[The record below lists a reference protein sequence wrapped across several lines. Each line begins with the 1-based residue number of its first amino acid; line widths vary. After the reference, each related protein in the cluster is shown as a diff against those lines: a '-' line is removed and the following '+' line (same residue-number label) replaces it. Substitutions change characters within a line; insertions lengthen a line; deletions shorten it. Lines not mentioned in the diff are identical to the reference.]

1 VRFASC
7 SVVVSMLVLSQALKL
22 KLLVSQQLAVGL
34 WQVLSDLEGREQ
46 ATSEALFVSA
56 TLRQCL
62 ALVFAPRHRLS
73 HLCSCPGT
81 ARSSHRRTQT
91 CSLSAASP
99 SLALHSFVHL
109 ASRSRILASMTQA
122 PRCGPARPRHLR
134 CCYSAHRIET
144 G

>member
-1 VRFASC
+1 VWFASC

-22 KLLVSQQLAVGL
+22 LVPQQLAVGL
-34 WQVLSDLEGREQ
+34 WQVLSVLEGREQ
-46 ATSEALFVSA
+46 AKSEALFVSA
-56 TLRQCL
+56 TLRQRL

-99 SLALHSFVHL
+99 SLALHSFVLL